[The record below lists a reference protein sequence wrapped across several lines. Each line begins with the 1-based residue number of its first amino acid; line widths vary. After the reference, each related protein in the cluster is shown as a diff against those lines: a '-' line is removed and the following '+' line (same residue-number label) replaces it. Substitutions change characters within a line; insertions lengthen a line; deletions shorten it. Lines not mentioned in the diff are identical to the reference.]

1 MKKLGKI
8 VTTYLLAI
16 CFVFNMATTAFANTL
31 TEVQARSI
39 DRDTAS
45 QEVKDIIGE
54 LITFYSEGYRVDV
67 IEHLEQLKAVSPEYY
82 EIWNSVIEYW
92 DWIES
97 DMIEN
102 IGVAPDGIENPAK
115 HAFIVLGFAL
125 NEDGTMTDEL
135 IGRLEVAKASALKYP
150 ESYVLVTGGVEKN
163 GWTEGRRMRDWLV
176 ANGIDESRIIVEEK
190 APDTAGNATNSFQM
204 LYNDYD
210 VDSVSLITSQYHL
223 KRGSLLYYA
232 ESLLKAEEL
241 GVEPIKFIGNA
252 NAGWYREDK
261 TYEPLSLKALSLRLI
276 GRVDTIEVTDIAAVI
291 EGIKV
296 TGKTDYV
303 QGEELDITVT
313 SVDNMNYNVDLT
325 KYATVK
331 GYDANAIGEQKVE
344 VSYVERNTT
353 YKTIFTVNVSE
364 PNSLNRDNASQEVK
378 DIIGELITFYS
389 EGYRVD
395 VIEHL
400 EQLKAVSPKYYE
412 IWNSVIEYW
421 DWIESDM
428 IENIGVAPD
437 GIENPAKHAFI
448 VLGFALN
455 EDGTMT
461 DELIGRLEVA
471 KASALKYPESYV
483 LVTGG
488 VEKNGWTEGR
498 RMRDWLVANGID
510 ESRIIVE
517 EKAPDTAG
525 NATNSF
531 QMLYNDYDVDSVSLI
546 TSQYHLKR
554 GSLLYYAESLLK
566 AEELGVEPIKF
577 IGNANAGWY
586 RADKTY
592 EPLSLKALSLR
603 LIGRVGT
610 IEVADIAA
618 VIEGIKV
625 TGKNEYIKGEKLDI
639 KVTSIDNMNYNVDLT
654 DYVTIEGFDANTI
667 GEQKIEITYVQR
679 ENTYK
684 ETFTVKVVAEGIDD
698 VTNSAGGTGTGGS
711 TGGTSSS
718 GSNTNTSIG
727 TNTGSTSTSTNTS
740 TNGNNKT
747 DGKSNLVSTSDSN
760 NIGVLGVALVTSLVG
775 IAIIINK
782 KKKVA

>member
-1 MKKLGKI
+1 MRKLGKI

-16 CFVFNMATTAFANTL
+16 CFVFNMATTAFASTL
-31 TEVQARSI
+31 NGIQARII
-39 DRDTAS
+39 DRVTAS
-45 QEVKDIIGE
+45 QEVKNIIGE
-54 LITFYSEGYRVDV
+54 LITLYSEGYRVDV
-67 IEHLEQLKAVSPEYY
+67 IGHLEKLKVTSPEYY

-102 IGVAPDGIENPAK
+102 IGVAPDGIENPDK

-176 ANGIDESRIIVEEK
+176 ANGIDESRIIVEEA

-241 GVEPIKFIGNA
+241 GVEPIEFIGEA

-276 GRVDTIEVTDIAAVI
+276 GRVDTIEVSDIVAGLN
-291 EGIKV
+291 GIKV
-296 TGKTDYV
+296 TGKTEYV
-303 QGEELDITVT
+303 QGEELDIKVT
-313 SVDNMNYNVDLT
+313 SIDNNNYNVDLT
-325 KYATVK
+325 DYVTVK
-331 GYDANAIGEQKVE
+331 GFDTETIGEQNVE
-344 VSYVERNTT
+344 VSYIERGTT
-353 YKTIFTVNVSE
+353 YKTIFNVNVSE
-364 PNSLNRDNASQEVK
+364 PEKINRDTATQKVK

-400 EQLKAVSPKYYE
+400 EQLKVASPKYHE

-437 GIENPAKHAFI
+437 GIENPEKHAFI

-517 EKAPDTAG
+517 EAAPDTAG

-531 QMLYNDYDVDSVSLI
+531 EMLYKDYDVDSVSLI

-566 AEELGVEPIKF
+566 AAELGVEPIEF

-586 RADKTY
+586 REDKTY

-610 IEVADIAA
+610 IEVSDIAA

-625 TGKNEYIKGEKLDI
+625 TGKTEYVQGEELDI
-639 KVTSIDNMNYNVDLT
+639 TVTSIDDMNYNVDLT
-654 DYVTIEGFDANTI
+654 EYVTVEGFDANVI
-667 GEQKIEITYVQR
+667 GEQKVEVSYVQR
-679 ENTYK
+679 DTTYT
-684 ETFTVKVVAEGIDD
+684 EIFTVNVSEAVADEETDTETD
-698 VTNSAGGTGTGGS
+698 TETDADTEVDTETDTDTESDT
-711 TGGTSSS
+711 
-718 GSNTNTSIG
+718 
-727 TNTGSTSTSTNTS
+727 
-740 TNGNNKT
+740 NNKNEENS
-747 DGKSNLVSTSDSN
+747 DLVATSDSN
-760 NIGVLGVALVTSLVG
+760 NMGVLAVALMASLVG
-775 IAIIINK
+775 IAVLTYRK
-782 KKKVA
+782 KQAV